1 SFGQPLELDFLI
13 ECYQAVRHLIVG
25 IAFETQDGTR
35 VLTLDTDI
43 GHRPFEVQPGKCKI
57 RVGIAKNPLHPGSYN
72 LGVAVFSQSEL
83 LDGLANIANWN
94 VESGPNDIVG
104 NRGYGACRL
113 PVTVS
118 VG

>member
-1 SFGQPLELDFLI
+1 
-13 ECYQAVRHLIVG
+13 
-25 IAFETQDGTR
+25 
-35 VLTLDTDI
+35 
-43 GHRPFEVQPGKCKI
+43 
-57 RVGIAKNPLHPGSYN
+57 
-72 LGVAVFSQSEL
+72 VAVFSQSEL
-83 LDGLANIANWN
+83 LDSVANIANWN